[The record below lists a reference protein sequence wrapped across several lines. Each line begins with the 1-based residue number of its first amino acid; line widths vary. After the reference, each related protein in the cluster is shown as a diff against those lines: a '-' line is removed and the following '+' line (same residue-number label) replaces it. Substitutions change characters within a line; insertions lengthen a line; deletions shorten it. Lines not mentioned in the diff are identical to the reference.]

1 MSVLKEVRSKDSNDK
16 EVVVFVKKPNAKELS
31 DAQIA
36 SAAAATKAITAGAL
50 TRVKLRDVLETQGI
64 WTKEQETELEEIQK
78 RITENVRVLAKG
90 GIKLSHA
97 RKIAIEIRK
106 DRNRQA
112 DLLSRRSE
120 LDQFTIE
127 AQAENARFDYLT
139 SICVVTEEGEKV
151 FSSLD
156 DYKNKS
162 SEPYAY
168 EAASELFDLI
178 SNSDK
183 DWQKKLPENKF
194 LLEHGFVNDEMRYI
208 NKDGHLTDSEGHL
221 VNEDGRF
228 INEKDEYVDR
238 FGNRIN
244 EDGTPFIEAPA
255 PFLED

>member
-1 MSVLKEVRSKDSNDK
+1 MSSLKEVRSKDSSDK
-16 EVVVFVKKPNAKELS
+16 EVVVFVKKPNAKELA

-50 TRVKLRDVLETQGI
+50 TRVKLRDVLNEQGL
-64 WTKEQETELEEIQK
+64 WTKEQEAELEEIQK
-78 RITENVRVLAKG
+78 RITDSVRKLAQG
-90 GIKLSHA
+90 GIKLSQA
-97 RKIAIEIRK
+97 RKIAIDVRK

-139 SICVVTEEGEKV
+139 AICVVTEEGEKV
-151 FSSLD
+151 FASLD

-168 EAASELFDLI
+168 EAASELFDLM
-178 SNSDK
+178 SSSDK

-208 NKDGHLTDSEGHL
+208 NKEGHLTDSSGHL
-221 VNEDGRF
+221 VNEEGRF
-228 INEKDEYVDR
+228 INDKNEFIDR
-238 FGNRIN
+238 FGERIN
-244 EDGTPFIEAPA
+244 EDGSPFIEAPA